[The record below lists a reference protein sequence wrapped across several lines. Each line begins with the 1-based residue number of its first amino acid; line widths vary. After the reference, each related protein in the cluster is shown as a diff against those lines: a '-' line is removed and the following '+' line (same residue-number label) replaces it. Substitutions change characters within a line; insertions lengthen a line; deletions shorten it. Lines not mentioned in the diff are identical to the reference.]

1 VRRSKRLAFD
11 GLQRGHQQI
20 PAASSKLIASGSL
33 PTISPSKMARGP
45 VSVAPRSNASPAHDG
60 YHLLSMRPRGTGHD
74 AAGAAPQDG
83 YCGSTS
89 TRTSSSRTDVLA
101 GVACFSDFLRLYYP
115 VHEMSTA
122 ATLALAEWIT
132 SVERVQPER
141 ARLKSLEGDAR
152 LIESLDTDGSGTIC
166 LAEFIGLSDKMKLP
180 RSEMRV
186 AFRDKDISNSG
197 ELSVAQTGAVIKE
210 LRHRQMER
218 RGEVSHVEP
227 SYQGTA
233 GGTRVPRNGVRMRTS
248 SAAGDPVIRDAAV
261 ARSFGGVGK

>member
-1 VRRSKRLAFD
+1 MQAQVRRSKRLAFD

-33 PTISPSKMARGP
+33 PTISPSKMTRGP
-45 VSVAPRSNASPAHDG
+45 SSVAPRSNASPAHDG

-89 TRTSSSRTDVLA
+89 TCTSTRTRTRTSSSRTDVLA

-132 SVERVQPER
+132 SVERVQSER
-141 ARLKSLEGDAR
+141 ARLKSLEEDAR

-186 AFRDKDISNSG
+186 AFRDKG
-197 ELSVAQTGAVIKE
+197 AMPARTWTPLSLAAHAWACV
-210 LRHRQMER
+210 RCRQSLSLESRPHPR
-218 RGEVSHVEP
+218 RS
-227 SYQGTA
+227 
-233 GGTRVPRNGVRMRTS
+233 
-248 SAAGDPVIRDAAV
+248 
-261 ARSFGGVGK
+261 